1 MPKQIEMLVRPDWW
15 KRAACAGVGPD
26 TFFEPSPGAEQAAKA
41 ICATCAAAQECRDWA
56 IAHRIS
62 FGIFGGLTALERT
75 QLSRLAK
82 AAS

>member
-1 MPKQIEMLVRPDWW
+1 MAKQVEMLVRPDWW

-26 TFFEPSPGAEQAAKA
+26 VFFEPDPEAEQAAKA
-41 ICATCAAAQECRDWA
+41 ICASCTTAHECRDWA

-62 FGIFGGLTALERT
+62 FGIFGGLTALERAE
-75 QLSRLAK
+75 LSRLVR